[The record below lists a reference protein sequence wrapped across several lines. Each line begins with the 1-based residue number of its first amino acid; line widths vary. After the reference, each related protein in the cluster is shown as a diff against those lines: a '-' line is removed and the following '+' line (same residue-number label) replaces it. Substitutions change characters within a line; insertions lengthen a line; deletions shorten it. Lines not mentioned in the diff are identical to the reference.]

1 MVTALR
7 QAGPGFWL
15 RASVW
20 AVIAALA
27 TGVPTVL
34 IANSFFRRMTPTSE
48 WQYVAWVAA
57 ALLAGMVLATRR
69 LPGADCRVEGRTLAG
84 GGLAFL
90 AVGCPICNKVVVALL
105 GVSGALSYFAPM
117 QPLLAVASIG
127 VLIFTLHRILRS
139 GTLAKSRMV
148 SDKSGKLSSRADAM
162 VAWSAQL
169 PTSRQ
174 PEGTFASR
182 ERGFSSQAMSERE
195 G

>member
-1 MVTALR
+1 MRPMVTALR

-27 TGVPTVL
+27 TGVPTAL

-69 LPGADCRVEGRTLAG
+69 LPGTDCRVEGRTLAG

-90 AVGCPICNKVVVALL
+90 AVGRPICNKVVVALL
-105 GVSGALSYFAPM
+105 GVSGALNY
-117 QPLLAVASIG
+117 
-127 VLIFTLHRILRS
+127 
-139 GTLAKSRMV
+139 
-148 SDKSGKLSSRADAM
+148 
-162 VAWSAQL
+162 
-169 PTSRQ
+169 
-174 PEGTFASR
+174 
-182 ERGFSSQAMSERE
+182 
-195 G
+195 